1 MRRVFS
7 NETKIKLRQ
16 DGAAVSHSAARHDT
30 AETRGRRRRA
40 QLMRRLLI
48 RLLSL
53 STVAVTAALS
63 PQTSPRALC
72 RMSTPAP
79 ANSPSVLWRL
89 AGVGAVVGPA
99 VDAVHNQALL
109 AYDVLPVAVELGLGV
124 AKTRSVHSARTLLV
138 LCLLRTLPV
147 SGVVVYS
154 ARHSGCSAPLTLVMA
169 DHWLIY
175 HAS

>member
-1 MRRVFS
+1 
-7 NETKIKLRQ
+7 
-16 DGAAVSHSAARHDT
+16 
-30 AETRGRRRRA
+30 
-40 QLMRRLLI
+40 MRRLLI

-109 AYDVLPVAVELGLGV
+109 AYDVLPVAVDLLGLGV
-124 AKTRSVHSARTLLV
+124 AKTRSVRSARTLLV
-138 LCLLRTLPV
+138 LCILRTL
-147 SGVVVYS
+147 
-154 ARHSGCSAPLTLVMA
+154 
-169 DHWLIY
+169 